1 MNTIQQQGDEM
12 VERYLPY
19 ACYDPGSVNVLKE
32 QLGNATR
39 CAIRSCEDTIEALE
53 GLSKKIALP
62 AFYVPVKIISDQIAH
77 QKKII
82 EYLKTKLNG

>member
-1 MNTIQQQGDEM
+1 MNTIEQQGDEM
-12 VERYLPY
+12 VERFVGILN
-19 ACYDPGSVNVLKE
+19 DPMDILKTKTTN
-32 QLGNATR
+32 LATR
-39 CAIRSCEDTIEALE
+39 CAIRSCEDTIEELE

-77 QKKII
+77 QKKLI

>member
-1 MNTIQQQGDEM
+1 MNSEEIKQQGDEM

-19 ACYDPGSVNVLKE
+19 AYYDPGSVNVLKE

-39 CAIRSCEDTIEALE
+39 CAIRSCEDTIEAIQRIECSTGDHSSIRSKTLE
-53 GLSKKIALP
+53 I
-62 AFYVPVKIISDQIAH
+62 DT